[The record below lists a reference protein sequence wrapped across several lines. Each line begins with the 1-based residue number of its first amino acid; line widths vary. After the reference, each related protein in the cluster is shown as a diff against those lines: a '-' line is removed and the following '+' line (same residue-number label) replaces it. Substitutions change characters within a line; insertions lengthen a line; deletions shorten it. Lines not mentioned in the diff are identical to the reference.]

1 MVHETETKEILM
13 QLRIE
18 DMTCGGCAKSVTA
31 AITSVDPSAKIE
43 TDPAART
50 VKVKTS
56 ASEEQI
62 LKVLDQAGYPATVN

>member
-1 MVHETETKEILM
+1 M

-31 AITSVDPSAKIE
+31 AITSVDPNAKVE
-43 TDPAART
+43 ANPAART
-50 VKVKTS
+50 VKVATS
-56 ASEEQI
+56 ASEDQI

>member
-1 MVHETETKEILM
+1 M